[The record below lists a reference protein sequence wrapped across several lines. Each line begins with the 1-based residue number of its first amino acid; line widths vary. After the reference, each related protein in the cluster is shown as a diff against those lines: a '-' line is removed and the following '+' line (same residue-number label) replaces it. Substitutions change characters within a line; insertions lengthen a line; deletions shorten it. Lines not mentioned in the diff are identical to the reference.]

1 MLSETAIHCVG
12 QLTVTTL
19 FDLIKINKLPSQS
32 SHNSSDAIAGRLM
45 TIKD

>member
-1 MLSETAIHCVG
+1 MLSETAILRVG

-19 FDLIKINKLPSQS
+19 FDLIKINNLPLQS
-32 SHNSSDAIAGRLM
+32 PHDASDAIAGRLM